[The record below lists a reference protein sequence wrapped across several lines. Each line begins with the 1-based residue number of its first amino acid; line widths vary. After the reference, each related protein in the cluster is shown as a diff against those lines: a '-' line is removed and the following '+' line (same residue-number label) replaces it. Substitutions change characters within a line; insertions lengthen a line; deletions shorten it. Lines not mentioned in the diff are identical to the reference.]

1 MRLIA
6 AGKSITLTRQDR
18 TKLHASHQAWVPEN
32 HGSHHEVMPQSAS
45 KKTSGRLCHHPTPYP
60 LAAVAGELLSSS
72 FSSLFRLRQE
82 CKHRQCKPTG
92 NLPQIIWTNNMTEQT
107 PKTPHANS
115 CHRAVKHT
123 ACRRKEHRGNNN
135 HSTQLRKHTRSR
147 LTHEQICTEVSFSTC
162 GR

>member
-1 MRLIA
+1 MVV
-6 AGKSITLTRQDR
+6 
-18 TKLHASHQAWVPEN
+18 WPW
-32 HGSHHEVMPQSAS
+32 PQSAS

-72 FSSLFRLRQE
+72 FSSLFGLRQE